1 MPDMG
6 DPKRLALDLVQAGA
20 QRHVEIIEHDLAEM
34 VGVMTFRHHH
44 AGECGRIRVWILALG
59 FQSPRLNRRARRRA
73 EALVAGGHTLVPP
86 PPPHSTNRFYHSTTH
101 WPPRRAG
108 NRPP

>member
-20 QRHVEIIEHDLAEM
+20 QRHVEIIEHHFAEI

-59 FQSPRLNRRARRRA
+59 FQSPRLHRRARRRA
-73 EALVAGGHTLVPP
+73 EALVPDDAP
-86 PPPHSTNRFYHSTTH
+86 SNRQLIPLLLDLYIIFLYI
-101 WPPRRAG
+101 RA
-108 NRPP
+108 RSVMAVYT